1 MSSGEYRRSPRI
13 IELDARKALARGQNK
28 DNVICEVMD
37 EEEPGKGQDILKQK
51 RRKKKVKV
59 RTVQDLIVNSVEYK
73 VQKTDTGNDQVG
85 LVKNAAI
92 VPSGAAMPEKG
103 KLELL
108 LGILQRKDTH
118 KIFAEPVNAEEVE
131 YYYDVI
137 KEPMDFGTVAK
148 KLNEGSYPT
157 LEEFEHDVSLVFDNA
172 MLFNAAN
179 TIYYRQACALKELA
193 TKLFL
198 ALKTDPGNFETEASV
213 LTMGHGR
220 RKKAGVGILNCKN
233 KSNTSIAA
241 RGYRAPRQFND
252 VDVGRCRT
260 YRPWKSSLSENES
273 VVSAVYNS
281 PKQLQLLELD
291 PFCPYNLC
299 PYLKRNSHGGNHVI
313 HFYMNGEADL
323 GYLES
328 LKRFS
333 KDLGP
338 VAQKVAM
345 KKTERYISE
354 AMRVWNMTTNR
365 QAWAPNMQIPNA
377 LITSNIKVAPSV
389 KVPSS
394 TPGCQNISGDKM
406 NVHSGF
412 SHGEQASIDG
422 SMTINNALTGG
433 ISQPGGRVESLGNF
447 QGKMIPSAS
456 RGFAPALRLLG
467 DSSGYQAFPGK
478 TMDGPSFFWNGGK
491 VSAGYNVD
499 INDALSRGKG
509 KLGDG
514 VDFQEKL
521 LQPMRVGLDSG
532 VAFKDYAANQSN
544 GVHLDSSYPNYESEK
559 AKLDLSALSS
569 TKGKQKE
576 LGETS
581 LISNPMN
588 VDNAGH
594 SSSWSRMQE
603 CLPQSNTR
611 VSSSSWH
618 PPSVVMT
625 GLNGFQTIDNMTGTG
640 SHYPGKAM
648 CENDVIAD
656 GEGSRYRTNVEQG
669 GVVSDLL
676 KPVEMGM
683 QSLSGVGSHYPGKAM
698 CEKEVIADGKGSRYR
713 SNVEEGGLF
722 SDLLKPLETGMQ
734 FSTGTGSHYPGK
746 AMCENDVIA
755 DGEGSRY
762 RTNVEQGGLVSDLLK
777 PVKMGMQS
785 LSGVGSHYPGKAMF
799 EKVVLGDG
807 KGSRYRSNVEEGG
820 LFSDLLKPLETGMQF
835 STGTGSHYPGK
846 AMCENDV
853 IADGEG
859 SRYRTNVEQGG
870 VVSDLLKPVK
880 MGMQSLSGVGSH
892 YPGKAMFEKVVL
904 ADRKGSRYR
913 SNVEEGGVF
922 SELLKPLEM
931 GMQFSTGIGSRYPGK
946 AMCENDVIAD
956 GEGSRYKTN
965 VDQGGV
971 VSHLLKPVEVGMQS
985 LSGVG
990 SHYPGKAM
998 CEKEVIAD
1006 VNGSRYRTNVEEGG
1020 VFSDLL
1026 KPLQMGT
1033 QFSTG
1038 IGSHYPGKAMCEK
1051 EVIADGNGYR
1061 YRTNVEEGGVFS
1073 DLLKPLQM
1081 GTQFSTGIG
1090 SHYPGKAM
1098 CEKDVTAGGE
1108 GGVVSDLLKP
1118 PEMGMQAPSEFCFQE
1133 GILPAELTSL
1143 LKEKGELEPLCTV
1156 PTDEDW
1162 CRFYLENEIRA
1173 SEKDLEFERF
1183 QPESSGTAAERRQ
1196 KQTVEGTDQAPW
1208 NVL

>member
-1 MSSGEYRRSPRI
+1 
-13 IELDARKALARGQNK
+13 
-28 DNVICEVMD
+28 MD
-37 EEEPGKGQDILKQK
+37 KEEPEKGQDILKQK
-51 RRKKKVKV
+51 RRKKKVK
-59 RTVQDLIVNSVEYK
+59 
-73 VQKTDTGNDQVG
+73 TDTGNDEAG
-85 LVKNAAI
+85 LVKTAAI
-92 VPSGAAMPEKG
+92 APSGAAIPEKG

-118 KIFAEPVNAEEVE
+118 KIFAEPVNPEEVE

-137 KEPMDFGTVAK
+137 KEPMDFGTVAE
-148 KLNEGSYPT
+148 KLSEGSYQT
-157 LEEFEHDVSLVFDNA
+157 LEKFEHDVLLVFDNA
-172 MLFNAAN
+172 MLFNASN

-193 TKLFL
+193 TKLLL
-198 ALKTDPGNFETEASV
+198 ALKTDPENFETEASV

-220 RKKAGVGILNCKN
+220 RKKTGVGMLNCKN

-241 RGYRAPRQFND
+241 RGYRAHRQLND
-252 VDVGRCRT
+252 VDVGRRRT

-281 PKQLQLLELD
+281 PMQFQL
-291 PFCPYNLC
+291 
-299 PYLKRNSHGGNHVI
+299 
-313 HFYMNGEADL
+313 NGEADI

-345 KKTERYISE
+345 KKSENYISE

-365 QAWAPNMQIPNA
+365 QVWAPNMQIPDA

-394 TPGCQNISGDKM
+394 RPGCQIISGDKM

-447 QGKMIPSAS
+447 QGNMIPSAS

-467 DSSGYQAFPGK
+467 DSSRYQALPGK

-499 INDALSRGKG
+499 ANDALSRGKG
-509 KLGDG
+509 KIGDG

-544 GVHLDSSYPNYESEK
+544 GVHLDSSFPNYASEK
-559 AKLDLSALSS
+559 AKLDLSALSN
-569 TKGKQKE
+569 TKGKQME

-611 VSSSSWH
+611 ASSSSRH

-625 GLNGFQTIDNMTGTG
+625 GLNGFQTIDNLTGTG

-656 GEGSRYRTNVEQG
+656 GEGSRYRTNLGQG

-698 CEKEVIADGKGSRYR
+698 WEKEVVADGKCSRYR
-713 SNVEEGGLF
+713 SNVEEGGTF

-734 FSTGTGSHYPGK
+734 FSTGIGSHYPGK

-762 RTNVEQGGLVSDLLK
+762 RTNLGQGGVVSDLLK
-777 PVKMGMQS
+777 PVKIGMQS

-799 EKVVLGDG
+799 EKEVVADG
-807 KGSRYRSNVEEGG
+807 EGSRYRTNVEGG

-835 STGTGSHYPGK
+835 STGIGSHYPGK

-859 SRYRTNVEQGG
+859 SKYRTNVDQGG

-880 MGMQSLSGVGSH
+880 MGMQSLSGVGSN
-892 YPGKAMFEKVVL
+892 YPDKAMFEKEVV
-904 ADRKGSRYR
+904 ADGKGSRYIT
-913 SNVEEGGVF
+913 NVEEGGVF
-922 SELLKPLEM
+922 SDLLKPLET

-946 AMCENDVIAD
+946 AMCE
-956 GEGSRYKTN
+956 
-965 VDQGGV
+965 
-971 VSHLLKPVEVGMQS
+971 
-985 LSGVG
+985 
-990 SHYPGKAM
+990 
-998 CEKEVIAD
+998 
-1006 VNGSRYRTNVEEGG
+1006 
-1020 VFSDLL
+1020 
-1026 KPLQMGT
+1026 
-1033 QFSTG
+1033 
-1038 IGSHYPGKAMCEK
+1038 
-1051 EVIADGNGYR
+1051 
-1061 YRTNVEEGGVFS
+1061 
-1073 DLLKPLQM
+1073 
-1081 GTQFSTGIG
+1081 
-1090 SHYPGKAM
+1090 
-1098 CEKDVTAGGE
+1098 KDVTVGGE

-1118 PEMGMQAPSEFCFQE
+1118 PEMGMQAPSEFCFQG
-1133 GILPAELTSL
+1133 GILQAELTSL

-1183 QPESSGTAAERRQ
+1183 QPESSGAAAEKRQ
-1196 KQTVEGTDQAPW
+1196 KQTVQGTGQAPW

>member
-28 DNVICEVMD
+28 GNEVMD
-37 EEEPGKGQDILKQK
+37 KEEPEKGQDILKQK

-59 RTVQDLIVNSVEYK
+59 RTVQDLVVNSVEYK
-73 VQKTDTGNDQVG
+73 VQKTDTGNDEAG

-92 VPSGAAMPEKG
+92 VPSGAAIPEKG

-118 KIFAEPVNAEEVE
+118 KIFAEPVNPEEVE

-137 KEPMDFGTVAK
+137 KEPMDFGTVAE
-148 KLNEGSYPT
+148 KLSEGSYQT
-157 LEEFEHDVSLVFDNA
+157 LEEFE
-172 MLFNAAN
+172 
-179 TIYYRQACALKELA
+179 ACALKELA
-193 TKLFL
+193 TKLLL
-198 ALKTDPGNFETEASV
+198 ALKTNPENFETEASV

-220 RKKAGVGILNCKN
+220 RKKTGVGMLNCKN

-241 RGYRAPRQFND
+241 RGYRAHRQFND
-252 VDVGRCRT
+252 VDVGRRRT

-281 PKQLQLLELD
+281 PMQFQL
-291 PFCPYNLC
+291 
-299 PYLKRNSHGGNHVI
+299 
-313 HFYMNGEADL
+313 NGEADL

-345 KKTERYISE
+345 KKSENYISE
-354 AMRVWNMTTNR
+354 AMRVWNMTTNS
-365 QAWAPNMQIPNA
+365 QVWAPNMQIPNA

-394 TPGCQNISGDKM
+394 RPGCQIISGDKM

-447 QGKMIPSAS
+447 QGNMIPSAS

-467 DSSGYQAFPGK
+467 DSSRYQAFPGK
-478 TMDGPSFFWNGGK
+478 TMDGPSFSWNGGK

-499 INDALSRGKG
+499 TNDALSRGKG
-509 KLGDG
+509 KFGDG
-514 VDFQEKL
+514 VNFQEKL

-544 GVHLDSSYPNYESEK
+544 GVHLDSSFPNYDSEK
-559 AKLDLSALSS
+559 AKLDLSALSN

-611 VSSSSWH
+611 ASSSSRH

-625 GLNGFQTIDNMTGTG
+625 GLNGFQTIDNLTGTG

-656 GEGSRYRTNVEQG
+656 GEGSRYRTNLGQG

-698 CEKEVIADGKGSRYR
+698 WEKELAADGKCSRYR
-713 SNVEEGGLF
+713 SNVEEGGTF

-734 FSTGTGSHYPGK
+734 FSTGIGSHYPGK
-746 AMCENDVIA
+746 AMWEKELAA
-755 DGEGSRY
+755 DG
-762 RTNVEQGGLVSDLLK
+762 K
-777 PVKMGMQS
+777 C
-785 LSGVGSHYPGKAMF
+785 
-799 EKVVLGDG
+799 
-807 KGSRYRSNVEEGG
+807 SRYRSNVEEGG
-820 LFSDLLKPLETGMQF
+820 TFSDLLKPLETGMQF
-835 STGTGSHYPGK
+835 STGIGSHYPGK

-853 IADGEG
+853 IVDGEG
-859 SRYRTNVEQGG
+859 SRYRTNLGQGG

-892 YPGKAMFEKVVL
+892 YPGKAMFEKEVV
-904 ADRKGSRYR
+904 ADGKGSRYR
-913 SNVEEGGVF
+913 TNVEGGVF
-922 SELLKPLEM
+922 SDLLKPLET
-931 GMQFSTGIGSRYPGK
+931 GMQFSTGIGSHYPGK

-956 GEGSRYKTN
+956 GEGSRYRTN

-971 VSHLLKPVEVGMQS
+971 VSDLLKPVKMGMQS

-990 SHYPGKAM
+990 SHYPDKAM
-998 CEKEVIAD
+998 FEKEVVAD
-1006 VNGSRYRTNVEEGG
+1006 GKGSIYITNVEEGG

-1026 KPLQMGT
+1026 KPLEMGM
-1033 QFSTG
+1033 Q
-1038 IGSHYPGKAMCEK
+1038 
-1051 EVIADGNGYR
+1051 
-1061 YRTNVEEGGVFS
+1061 
-1073 DLLKPLQM
+1073 L
-1081 GTQFSTGIG
+1081 STGIG

-1098 CEKDVTAGGE
+1098 CEKDVTVGGE

-1118 PEMGMQAPSEFCFQE
+1118 PEMGMQAPSEFCFQG

-1183 QPESSGTAAERRQ
+1183 QPESSEAAAEKRQ
-1196 KQTVEGTDQAPW
+1196 KQTVQGTGKAPW